1 MNGVGTELD
10 EKTGR
15 LTEEQQE
22 FVLRKVAAF
31 YRLREIADR
40 FRAEFPDCG
49 LNDQELYNKIRYM
62 AQNNK
67 TDKWRKKIEE
77 YREEFRNRPINSY
90 AIGNSFDRV
99 RILQRLIDIA
109 AEANIRRVI
118 WYPIRR
124 DPNGT
129 IHYGREEVWEPNY
142 QAVIAAIRLVHEEMK
157 EGKS

>member
-1 MNGVGTELD
+1 MNCVEAGLVVRTE
-10 EKTGR
+10 K
-15 LTEEQQE
+15 LTEKQQE

-62 AQNNK
+62 AQDKK
-67 TDKWRKKIEE
+67 TDKWQKKIEE
-77 YREEFRNRPINSY
+77 YREELRKRPINSY
-90 AIGNSFDRV
+90 AIGNQFDRI
-99 RILQRLIDIA
+99 RILQRLIDIV

-129 IHYGREEVWEPNY
+129 MHYGREEVWEPNY

-157 EGKS
+157 KGR